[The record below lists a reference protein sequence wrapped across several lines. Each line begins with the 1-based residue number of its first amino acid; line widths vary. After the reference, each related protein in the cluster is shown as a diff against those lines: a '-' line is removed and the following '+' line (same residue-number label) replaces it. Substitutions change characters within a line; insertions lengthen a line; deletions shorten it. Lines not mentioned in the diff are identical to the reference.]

1 MTEAEKFL
9 DYFEIV
15 NASGEAEVEELEGVL
30 DGFIKVTIR
39 DNDNHICLSKI
50 FDPKEADSVKF
61 GGDVLADLSYK
72 NMRKEFDQ
80 YNHKFYCY

>member
-1 MTEAEKFL
+1 MTEVEKFL
-9 DYFEIV
+9 DYFEVV
-15 NASGEAEVEELEGVL
+15 NASGEAEVEELK

-61 GGDVLADLSYK
+61 GGDVLADLNYK

-80 YNHKFYCY
+80 YNNRFYY